1 MLSRRNLVSAAWALA
16 AGNHPSLK
24 LFFEAASADD
34 REAAPALQELAR
46 LWRPGYTAMVVD
58 LTRILSQLG
67 GAARDPAQSTDRV
80 VDRLVR
86 FLEERTRRT
95 MGRNV
100 GAWQRWMWELPY
112 EPHPD
117 FGEFKGLVYA
127 GIDPRMRNFFPPG
140 VESRIRLDRI
150 DWGGV
155 RVNGIPPLRNPKT
168 TPAREATYL
177 KDNHIVFG
185 IAAKGEARAYPKRI
199 LAWHE
204 MAIDRVGDLDLTI
217 VYCTLCGT
225 VIPYLSQGHKFGTS
239 GLLYESSK
247 LMFDEET
254 NSLWP
259 TLEGRPA
266 VGPLTKKPLQLSFAP
281 VVTTTWGEWRQEYPE
296 TTVLSLETGHQRDYS
311 EGAAYRDYFGTQEL
325 MFQVSARD
333 GRLKNKD
340 EVLVVRLPGKT
351 PLAVSARRLAR
362 EPVFEYEHEGER
374 ILVLTTKAGANR
386 VYRTGDLR
394 WTRDGALRDGQG
406 REWRVEEEGLRREA
420 ELLPRWPAH
429 RAFWFGWYAQNPST
443 VLVR

>member
-1 MLSRRNLVSAAWALA
+1 MLSRRQLVSAAWALA
-16 AGNHPSLK
+16 PGSHPSLRV
-24 LFFEAASADD
+24 FFEAVSPDD
-34 REAAPALQELAR
+34 REAAPALKELAR
-46 LWRPGYTAMVVD
+46 LWRPGYAAMLVD
-58 LTRILSQLG
+58 LTRVLSQLA
-67 GAARDPAQSTDRV
+67 GAARDPAQSNRV
-80 VDRLVR
+80 IDRLVS
-86 FLEERTRRT
+86 FLEERTRRAL
-95 MGRNV
+95 GRNV
-100 GAWQRWMWELPY
+100 AAWQRWMWGLPY

-127 GIDPRMRNFFPPG
+127 NVDPRMRNFFPPG

-155 RVNGIPPLRNPKT
+155 QVNGIPPLRNPKKV
-168 TPAREATYL
+168 PAREATYL
-177 KDNHIVFG
+177 KDNHTVFA
-185 IAAKGEARAYPKRI
+185 IAAGGEAQAYPKRI

-247 LMFDEET
+247 LMFDEAT

-266 VGPLTKKPLQLSFAP
+266 VGPLTKKPVQLQFAP
-281 VVTTTWGEWRQEYPE
+281 VVTTTWGEWRQEHPE

-311 EGAAYRDYFGTQEL
+311 EGAAYRNYFGTQEL
-325 MFQVSARD
+325 MFPVSARD

-351 PLAVSARRLAR
+351 PLALAARRLTR
-362 EPVFEYEHEGER
+362 ESVFEYEHEGER

-406 REWRVEEEGLRREA
+406 REWRVEEEGLRWEG

-429 RAFWFGWYAQNPST
+429 RAFWFGWYAQNPAT
-443 VLVR
+443 VLVH